1 MNSISQVYRQAC
13 RDIDLPPKEKDLFMR
28 LLREISVN
36 AVRSQ
41 KAWNVKEDFLVLW
54 FISAG
59 RFPELA
65 GSPYSLIISHWVG
78 TQLPFELTADER
90 LTLWI

>member
-1 MNSISQVYRQAC
+1 MNSISQIYRQAC
-13 RDIDLPPKEKDLFMR
+13 REIDLPVPEKDLFMR

-36 AVRSQ
+36 AVRCQ
-41 KAWNVKEDFLVLW
+41 KAWHIKEDFIILW

-65 GSPYSLIISHWVG
+65 ENPYSLIISNWVAA
-78 TQLPFELTADER
+78 QLPFELTEAER
-90 LTLWI
+90 RSLWD

>member
-1 MNSISQVYRQAC
+1 MNTISQVYRQAC
-13 RDIDLPPKEKDLFMR
+13 REIDLPPKEKELFMR

-65 GSPYSLIISHWVG
+65 GSPYGGVISEWISR
-78 TQLPFELTADER
+78 QLPFELTADER
-90 LTLWI
+90 RSLWI

>member
-1 MNSISQVYRQAC
+1 MNTIGQAYRQAC
-13 RDIDLPPKEKDLFMR
+13 REIDVPPREKDLFMW
-28 LLREISVN
+28 LLREIGVN

-41 KAWNVKEDFLVLW
+41 KAWNVKEDFLALW

-65 GSPYSLIISHWVG
+65 DSPYSLIIGNWVG
-78 TQLPFELTADER
+78 MQLPFELTADER
-90 LTLWI
+90 RSLWI